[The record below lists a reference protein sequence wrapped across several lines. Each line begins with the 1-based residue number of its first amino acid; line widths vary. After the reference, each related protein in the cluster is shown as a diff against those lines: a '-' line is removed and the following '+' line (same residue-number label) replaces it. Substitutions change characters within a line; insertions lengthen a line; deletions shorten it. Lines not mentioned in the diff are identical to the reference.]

1 MPEKRLETGRRA
13 PSAPFSP
20 RRLCVFVLWLAC
32 LGCPG
37 TSLFSPRSGVALAA
51 QNPVAARSE
60 KRVVILYSMPLDFP
74 ATQMAE
80 KGLREAL
87 SEKVPFTVQI
97 FSEYL
102 DLSRFRHENQRQ
114 ALADLLRQRYGATPL
129 DLVISVDVPATHFLI
144 ERAEEVFP
152 GVAVVVCDIPEPYKE
167 NILAASFGKRVSG
180 VLEPSELARQ
190 LVASALRFRPET
202 KHAVLISGAFENDII
217 RGTLLRQALTA
228 LQPRVELIDLGG
240 LALGDILNRCQSL
253 PADSL
258 IFFSTLFVD
267 AKGRFFVP
275 RDVIPSLS
283 NYAGC
288 PIWGLYDS
296 YFGSGIVGGPMVSMQ
311 LQGIAAGKIA
321 LRVLSG
327 QPAGEIPFDDG
338 LDTKVTFYDWRQ
350 LNRFHLDENLLP
362 PDAFIAYREA
372 TTWDRYR
379 NYIIGAATV
388 FALQSLLVVGLLFNL
403 RQRKKAE
410 VALRCSQ
417 HELQTLARR
426 LISSQEEELSRLSRE
441 FHDDFVQRLA
451 AIAIEL
457 GTVELHIRQPGTRVL
472 DEIIDAKGKIIRL
485 SEDMH
490 AMSRELHPS
499 KLKDF
504 GLVRAIQAMCLN
516 FADREGLV
524 AQCAFEGEFAEIPLD
539 TALCLY
545 RVVQEGL
552 RNIAKHAHARR
563 VDISLRGTEDG
574 LVLTVKDDGTGFKPQ
589 CAKLTPGI
597 GLASMRERVQ
607 YAKGEFVIHSEPGQ
621 GAVIQVKV
629 PLEEKRHEEAEN
641 PAGR

>member
-1 MPEKRLETGRRA
+1 MRGKRLKTPLWTPA
-13 PSAPFSP
+13 AQFST
-20 RRLCVFVLWLAC
+20 RRLCLLLLWLAC
-32 LGCPG
+32 LGSPG
-37 TSLFSPRSGVALAA
+37 APLFSSHGGGALAA
-51 QNPVAARSE
+51 QSPVSAWIE

-80 KGLREAL
+80 KGLQEAL
-87 SEKVPFTVQI
+87 SEKAPFKMQI

-102 DLSRFRHENQRQ
+102 DLSRFRHEKQRQ
-114 ALADLLRQRYGATPL
+114 ALADLLHQRYGAIPI
-129 DLVISVDVPATHFLI
+129 DLVISVDVPAAHFLI
-144 ERAEEVFP
+144 EHAEEVFP
-152 GVAVVVCDIPEPYKE
+152 GVPVVVCDIPEPYKE

-180 VLEPSELARQ
+180 VLEPAELARQ
-190 LVASALRFRPET
+190 LVASALRFRPEAR
-202 KHAVLISGAFENDII
+202 HAVLIYGAFENDEV
-217 RGTLLRQALTA
+217 RAVLLRQAIVA
-228 LQPRVELIDLGG
+228 LYPRVECIDLGG
-240 LALGDILNRCQSL
+240 LGLGEILDRCQSL

-275 RDVIPSLS
+275 RDVIPSVS

-288 PIWGLYDS
+288 PIWGIYDS
-296 YFGSGIVGGPMVSMQ
+296 YFGSGIVGGPMVSMR
-311 LQGIAAGKIA
+311 LQGLQAGKIA
-321 LRVLSG
+321 LRVLAG

-338 LDTKVTFYDWRQ
+338 MDTKVTFYDWRQ
-350 LNRFHLDENLLP
+350 LNRFQLSENLLP

-372 TTWDRYR
+372 TTWDRYKK
-379 NYIIGAATV
+379 YIIGAAV
-388 FALQSLLVVGLLFNL
+388 LFALQSLLVVGLFFNL

-417 HELQTLARR
+417 RELQTLARR

-451 AIAIEL
+451 AIAIEI
-457 GTVELHIRQPGTRVL
+457 GTVELHIRQPGARIL
-472 DEIIDAKGKIIRL
+472 DEIIDAKGKIISL

-490 AMSRELHPS
+490 ALSRELHPS

-504 GLVRAIQAMCLN
+504 GLVRAIQAMCGSFSN
-516 FADREGLV
+516 REGLV
-524 AQCAFEGEFAEIPLD
+524 VDCVFEGEFAKIPLD

-552 RNIAKHAHARR
+552 RNIAKHARAGR
-563 VDISLRGTEDG
+563 VDISLQGTEEK
-574 LVLTVKDDGTGFKPQ
+574 LVLTIKDDGIGFKPQ

-607 YAKGEFVIHSEPGQ
+607 YAKGEFAIHSEPCQ
-621 GAVIQVKV
+621 GAVIHVTV
-629 PLEEKRHEEAEN
+629 PLEERRHEEAEN
-641 PAGR
+641 SAGR